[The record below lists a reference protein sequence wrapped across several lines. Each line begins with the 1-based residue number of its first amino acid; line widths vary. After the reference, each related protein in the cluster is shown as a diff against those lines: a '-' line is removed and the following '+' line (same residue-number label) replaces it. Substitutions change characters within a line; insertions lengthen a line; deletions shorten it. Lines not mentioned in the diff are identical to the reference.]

1 MPISPEFSLIYP
13 RPCLCLVSPEK
24 IPQPVASEHLLLA
37 DPLVRQFFGNSL
49 EKTKS
54 CAIIVVIH
62 EMSGSETVFMDLDK
76 VAAIL
81 NFR

>member
-1 MPISPEFSLIYP
+1 LCFVFS
-13 RPCLCLVSPEK
+13 EK
-24 IPQPVASEHLLLA
+24 FPQPVASERLLLA
-37 DPLVRQFFGNSL
+37 DPLARHFFGNSP

-54 CAIIVVIH
+54 CAIIVVID
-62 EMSGSETVFMDLDK
+62 EMSGLATVFMNLDK